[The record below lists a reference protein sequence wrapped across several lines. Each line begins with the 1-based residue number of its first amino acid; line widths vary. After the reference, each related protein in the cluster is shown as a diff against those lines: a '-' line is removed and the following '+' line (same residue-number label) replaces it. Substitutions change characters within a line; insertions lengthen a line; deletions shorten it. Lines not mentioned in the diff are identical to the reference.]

1 MATGDGLPRPAPGPR
16 PGDPDGGQPYQ
27 LEDHL
32 LLALPAKRADR
43 LPPVALAQ
51 ADDGNGDGRQPR
63 RPPLVDTATG
73 RDGLARH
80 RHRLAG
86 QQEKAPGL
94 GDLSLWGPDPLC
106 LHLLPAGL
114 LHRPAG
120 DVRPLVLV
128 ADAGL
133 MAAPQLVAKRP

>member
-1 MATGDGLPRPAPGPR
+1 MVAGDGLPRPAPGPR
-16 PGDPDGGQPYQ
+16 PGDPDGGRPHQ
-27 LEDHL
+27 LEDYL
-32 LLALPAKRADR
+32 LLALPAKCADR

-63 RPPLVDTATG
+63 HPPLVDADAG
-73 RDGLARH
+73 RDGPARH

-86 QQEKAPGL
+86 QQEKAPRL
-94 GDLSLWGPDPLC
+94 GHLSLRGPDPLC

-120 DVRPLVLV
+120 DVRPLVFD

-133 MAAPQLVAKRP
+133 VAAP